1 MFFSSKFL
9 LEDPQ
14 CFEALF
20 LTENL
25 DIVPE
30 HLPDVQSSARREAR
44 LKPNKIM
51 QEKVGFLA
59 KF

>member
-1 MFFSSKFL
+1 MFFNSKFSL
-9 LEDPQ
+9 GDPQ

-30 HLPDVQSSARREAR
+30 HIPDLQQSSSAAARREAR

-51 QEKVGFLA
+51 QEKVF
-59 KF
+59 F